1 MKKIKLTVLCLTAAG
16 MLLLAGC
23 SAGGN
28 NDTKA
33 LENKIDQLEQQV
45 TDLEKKNGTSD
56 HSTDDNSQKPAEN
69 TTDNSVSAN
78 NSAADLSTYTASV
91 DELVNKI
98 DGTTPTGSAEEQRTQ
113 YFQLK
118 DELDAIDRNLDI
130 YDDDIENQYKKGD
143 LTYDDYKSK
152 DRELEALEDKLD
164 NVEDKLEILF
174 GIDD

>member
-1 MKKIKLTVLCLTAAG
+1 MKKIKLTVLCLTAVG
-16 MLLLAGC
+16 ILSLAGC

-45 TDLEKKNGTSD
+45 TDLEKKNSASD
-56 HSTDDNSQKPAEN
+56 NSADDNSQKPAEN
-69 TTDNSVSAN
+69 TADNSVSAN
-78 NSAADLSTYTASV
+78 NSAADLSAYTASV
-91 DELVNKI
+91 DELVSKI
-98 DGTTPTGSAEEQRTQ
+98 DGTTPTGSVEEQRTQ

-118 DELDAIDRNLDI
+118 DELDAIDRNLDT
-130 YDDDIENQYKKGD
+130 YEDDIENQYKKGD

-164 NVEDKLEILF
+164 NAEDKLEILF